1 MGNAA
6 VLRDALVKVRELLEH
21 CTEGYKIADLLAA
34 KGVRVTVGPLLMT
47 RAKMELNDVSL
58 KNAGILA
65 QAGVKVAIQVD
76 TSSNTRW
83 LPIHTGIAVREGL
96 PEDEAWKAT
105 TINPA
110 EILGI
115 ADRVGSLEVG
125 KDADIAIF
133 DGHPFDIPSI
143 HSPIASG
150 SSSKV
155 RKFIPGAR
163 RPAITPGNRRR
174 RPWPIRGWLP
184 FCSGPRSRFRLG
196 SAR

>member
-105 TINPA
+105 T
-110 EILGI
+110 
-115 ADRVGSLEVG
+115 
-125 KDADIAIF
+125 
-133 DGHPFDIPSI
+133 H
-143 HSPIASG
+143 
-150 SSSKV
+150 
-155 RKFIPGAR
+155 
-163 RPAITPGNRRR
+163 
-174 RPWPIRGWLP
+174 
-184 FCSGPRSRFRLG
+184 
-196 SAR
+196 